1 MNRSGELIQQAS
13 DYKAFIPA
21 ALPPVPDI
29 NINKDMQ
36 ALLTQ
41 AEQALARLDGV
52 SYTLPNQDLI
62 IAMYV
67 RKEALLSAQIEG
79 IQASLDD
86 IFAAQEGDKLL
97 NADDV
102 EEVINYIAAMNF
114 GLNELNEFPM
124 SLRLIKEIHKLL
136 MEGVRGHNKT
146 PGEFRKSQN
155 WIGPAGAT
163 LKDASFVPPP
173 PHDMQQAMN
182 DLELYMHQ
190 KSELSTLIQCALIH
204 YQFETIHPF
213 LDGNGRLGR
222 LLIMFYLCWKSLI
235 QKPLLYISLYFK
247 KYQQEYY
254 DRLSLVRQNGDYD
267 QWISFFLKGV
277 IETSGSAID
286 TIKRILSLQAD
297 NREFLWKNN
306 VSSPYAIGLLDFL
319 FQTPHLSIKT
329 VEQHLEI
336 SFQSASTLVNQ
347 FESLGILTEVT
358 GKKRDKRFVFTEY
371 VDILSEGTV

>member
-247 KYQQEYY
+247 KYKQEYY
-254 DRLSLVRQNGDYD
+254 DRLSLVRQNGDYE